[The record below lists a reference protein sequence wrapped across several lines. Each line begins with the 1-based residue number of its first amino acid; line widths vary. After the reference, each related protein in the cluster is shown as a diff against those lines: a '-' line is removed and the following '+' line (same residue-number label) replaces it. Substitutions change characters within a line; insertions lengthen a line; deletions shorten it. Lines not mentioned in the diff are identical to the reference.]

1 MKIKVSDYIA
11 SFMAENGVVDL
22 FTVTGGGA
30 MHLNDSLGNHPVL
43 HSTYNHHEQACA
55 IAAEAYARLTGNIAL
70 VCVTSGPGGTN
81 SITGVMGAWVDSI
94 PMFVISGQVK
104 FSTTI
109 ASTDV
114 PLRQLGDQEFN
125 IIDSVTCMTKYAVM
139 VTKPESIAY
148 HLERAFFLAQ
158 HGRPGPVW
166 LDIPLNVQGAFIE
179 TDSLQHYDSSEDATQ
194 TVAPPAIEIYAQ
206 LIEKIRLAKKPVI
219 LAGSG
224 IRLSGRHD
232 TFIKLLD
239 HLQIPVVTAW
249 NAHDVLWDDHPLYC
263 GRPGTIGTRGG
274 NFVVQNSDLLL
285 SLGCRMN
292 IRQISYNWEN
302 FAKNAHLVAVD
313 IDEAELKK
321 PTLSVDMPIHAD
333 LNDFLP
339 GLLEALQP
347 VQKLGNSEW
356 LEWCQM
362 VNQKYPAV
370 LPRYYSTNSPVNPY
384 VFMNKLSQC
393 LEEDDVTVTGN
404 GSACVCSF
412 QAMVVKKKQRLFTN
426 SGCASMGYGLPAALG
441 AAVALNGKRVIC
453 LDGDGSIQMNLQE
466 LQTIIHNRLNI
477 KIFWLNNDGY
487 HSIRQ
492 TQVNIFDS
500 RFCGVNETSGIS
512 FPCAEKIA
520 YAYGFD
526 FVKIDDVELMDCKLA
541 KVLES
546 NAPVICEVLLDPIQG
561 FEPKL
566 SARALPDGSMISP
579 SLEDMY
585 PFLTH
590 DEMKENIY

>member
-30 MHLNDSLGNHPVL
+30 MHLNDSLGNHPGL

-81 SITGVMGAWVDSI
+81 AITGVMGAWVDSI

-224 IRLSGRHD
+224 IRLSGGHD
-232 TFIKLLD
+232 IFIRLLD
-239 HLQIPVVTAW
+239 QLQIPVVTAW
-249 NAHDVLWDDHPLYC
+249 NAHDALWDDHPLYC

-370 LPRYYSTNSPVNPY
+370 IPRYYSTNSPVNPY

-393 LEEDDVTVTGN
+393 LKEDDVTVTGN

-466 LQTIIHNRLNI
+466 LQTIVHNRLNM

-492 TQVNIFDS
+492 TQTNIFDS
-500 RFCGVNETSGIS
+500 RFCGVSETSGIS
-512 FPCAEKIA
+512 FPSAEKIA

-526 FVKIDDVELMDCKLA
+526 FVKIDDVEQMDCKLA

-546 NAPVICEVLLDPIQG
+546 NAPVICEVLLDPTQG

-585 PFLTH
+585 PFLMH